1 MEGKVEYD
9 SRITLYRGL
18 GLPEKAIEGYY
29 TYLNSK
35 KRFQFTGF
43 TSTSCEEKKALVF
56 AYQAKLKGLEPVLFV
71 MDTEHDDGMFKAF
84 LHDKESSAFPEEK
97 EYLIGPKEW
106 IVTEIKPKVRKKI
119 KNVEF
124 KVTEVMLKN
133 VDF

>member
-1 MEGKVEYD
+1 MKIIKKGDWFKKDITKPEE
-9 SRITLYRGL
+9 RITLYRGL

-35 KRFQFTGF
+35 EEFQFTGF

-71 MDTEHDDGMFKAF
+71 MDTAHYVGLDKAF

-97 EYLIGPKEW
+97 EYLIGAKKW
-106 IVTEIKPKVRKKI
+106 TVTAIKPKVRKKI
-119 KNVEF
+119 G
-124 KVTEVMLKN
+124 KVK
-133 VDF
+133 F